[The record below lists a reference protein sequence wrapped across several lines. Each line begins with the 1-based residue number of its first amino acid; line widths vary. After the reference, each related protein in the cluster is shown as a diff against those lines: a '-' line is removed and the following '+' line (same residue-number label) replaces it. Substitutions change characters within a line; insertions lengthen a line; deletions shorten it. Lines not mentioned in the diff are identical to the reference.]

1 MNDRRDWKVFLEENI
16 KIVQSIDDQ
25 LGTEKT

>member
-1 MNDRRDWKVFLEENI
+1 MKDKIDWKVFLEENR

-25 LGTEKT
+25 LGTYKT